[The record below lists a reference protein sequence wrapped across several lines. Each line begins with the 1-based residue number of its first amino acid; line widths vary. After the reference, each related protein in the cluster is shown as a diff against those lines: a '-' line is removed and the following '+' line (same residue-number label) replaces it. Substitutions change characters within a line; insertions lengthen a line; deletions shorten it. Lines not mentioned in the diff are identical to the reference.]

1 MGTTKTQK
9 TEMDPI
15 QQDFLTRALLPF
27 ARNIAGTPFET
38 YEAERV
44 AGFTPIQQRAL
55 YGYGQLQLPNELQEA
70 GDVYREYA
78 MKTPEERAA
87 DIAQYTQQYTQNVID
102 PTLAALERQRG
113 EREVGLEAG
122 RGSAFGNTAY
132 ETRAGAELGAFDVG
146 IAHKLGQL
154 QNEGYQSALARAA
167 QEDAQRMQ
175 AAGALAGTG
184 MTGLQ
189 AQQAILGAQMGAG
202 EAERAISQA
211 DLDAAYQSYLMAQ
224 QYPLQQFGV
233 LSGAAGAFPAGLG
246 TITQKTGG
254 LGPALSAAGSL
265 AMGLG
270 PMGAGLIGGAGGAGM
285 LGSSA
290 LGIANRAITSPLTFG
305 LPAATHEYDPYRFFN
320 LGNKI

>member
-1 MGTTKTQK
+1 MGTTQKSK

-15 QQDFLTRALLPF
+15 QQDFLTRTLLPF

-38 YEAERV
+38 YEADRV

-55 YGYGQLQLPNELQEA
+55 YGYGQLQLPNELQQA

-87 DIAQYTQQYTQNVID
+87 EIAQYTQQYTQNVID
-102 PTLAALERQRG
+102 PTMAVLERQRG

-122 RGSAFGNTAY
+122 RRGAFDNTAY

-146 IAHKLGQL
+146 IQHKLSQL
-154 QNEGYQSALARAA
+154 QNQGYQSALARAA
-167 QEDAQRMQ
+167 QEDAQRMR
-175 AAGALAGTG
+175 AAGALAGTGMTGAGTG

-202 EAERAISQA
+202 EAERALSQA

-224 QYPLQQFGV
+224 QYPLQQFGM

-246 TITQKTGG
+246 TTTNGG
-254 LGPALSAAGSL
+254 R
-265 AMGLG
+265 
-270 PMGAGLIGGAGGAGM
+270 
-285 LGSSA
+285 
-290 LGIANRAITSPLTFG
+290 ANRRRGRRWHAGVERLGHRKPSDNVTTNIWLTCR
-305 LPAATHEYDPYRFFN
+305 HSR
-320 LGNKI
+320 I

>member
-1 MGTTKTQK
+1 MGTTQKTK

-15 QQDFLTRALLPF
+15 QQEYLTGTLLPF
-27 ARNIAGTPFET
+27 AKDIAGRAFTPYT
-38 YEAERV
+38 GDRV
-44 AGFTPIQQRAL
+44 AGLTDLQRAAL
-55 YGYGQLQLPNELQEA
+55 SGYGALSLPSELGEA
-70 GDVYREYA
+70 AGIYRGMA
-78 MKTPEERAA
+78 TQTPEERAA
-87 DIAQYTQQYTQNVID
+87 QIAQYTQQYTQNVID
-102 PTLAALERQRG
+102 PTMAALERQRG

-146 IAHKLGQL
+146 MARELGQL
-154 QNEGYQSALARAA
+154 QTQGYQSALARAA

-202 EAERAISQA
+202 EAERALSQA

-233 LSGAAGAFPAGLG
+233 LSGAAGAFPAGIGTTTQRESGFGPTLG
-246 TITQKTGG
+246 N
-254 LGPALSAAGSL
+254 
-265 AMGLG
+265 
-270 PMGAGLIGGAGGAGM
+270 IGRVG
-285 LGSSA
+285 SA
-290 LGIANRAITSPLTFG
+290 LGSMGQGGLFDVGGLFG
-305 LPAATHEYDPYRFFN
+305 SVPQLFGRQ
-320 LGNKI
+320 

>member
-1 MGTTKTQK
+1 MGTTKTEK

-15 QQDFLTRALLPF
+15 QQDFLTKTLLPF
-27 ARNIAGTPFET
+27 ARNIADTPYET
-38 YEAERV
+38 YEGERV

-55 YGYGQLQLPNELQEA
+55 YGYGRLQLPNELQEA

-87 DIAQYTQQYTQNVID
+87 EIAQYTQQYTQNVID

-202 EAERAISQA
+202 EAERALSQA

-233 LSGAAGAFPAGLG
+233 LSGAAGAFPAGIG
-246 TITQKTGG
+246 TTTQRESGF
-254 LGPALSAAGSL
+254 GPALGN
-265 AMGLG
+265 
-270 PMGAGLIGGAGGAGM
+270 IGKVG
-285 LGSSA
+285 SA
-290 LGIANRAITSPLTFG
+290 LGSMGQGGLFTAGGLFG
-305 LPAATHEYDPYRFFN
+305 SVPQLFGRQ
-320 LGNKI
+320 